1 MKLKKT
7 ITLTILRIKYFEI
20 HSTKNTKSKHWKL
33 QNIAEKTTQK
43 F

>member
-1 MKLKKT
+1 MEKK
-7 ITLTILRIKYFEI
+7 IPLTNLRIKYFEI
-20 HSTKNTKSKHWKL
+20 HSTKSTKSKHWKL